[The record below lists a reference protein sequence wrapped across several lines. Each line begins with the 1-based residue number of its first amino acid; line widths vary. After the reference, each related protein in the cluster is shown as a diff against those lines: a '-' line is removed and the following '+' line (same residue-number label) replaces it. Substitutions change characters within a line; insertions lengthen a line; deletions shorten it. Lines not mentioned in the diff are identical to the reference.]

1 MKTKIIIGVVIGV
14 FVLIA
19 VGAAWALQEINA
31 ERIREADRFNVPV
44 IEQLMPQLSNW
55 NYDDLKPYLG
65 KKFIQA
71 LPREEFQKELDAL
84 SILGKMLSFQA
95 PRHVSH
101 TRYKHWLYGQCAINK
116 YSVSTKFAKDKGVV
130 IFKLNH
136 CLENTEVTFFQV
148 HSKALPTNSPALQ

>member
-44 IEQLMPQLSNW
+44 IEQLMPQLPNW

-71 LPREEFQKELDAL
+71 LPREEF
-84 SILGKMLSFQA
+84 
-95 PRHVSH
+95 
-101 TRYKHWLYGQCAINK
+101 
-116 YSVSTKFAKDKGVV
+116 
-130 IFKLNH
+130 
-136 CLENTEVTFFQV
+136 
-148 HSKALPTNSPALQ
+148 